1 MIGQKSYIA
10 TPKNI
15 AHKWHV
21 IDASGRPLGRVATE
35 AASIL
40 RGKNKPEFTP
50 NAKCGDYVVIINC
63 AKAILT
69 GDKLVKKEWIRH
81 TGWIGGIKRVQYKHL
96 MENRPEYAMKMA
108 VEGMLPHTTLG
119 REQLTMLR
127 VYAGEEHEHEAQV
140 NAGTAKKSAKKTP
153 VKKSESKKE
162 PKVEVTVGADD
173 LGRSVAP
180 SETTEHT
187 SDVENAAPIDLA
199 FSDMAEPNENP
210 KPTIET
216 EPSIEEEAK

>member
-69 GDKLVKKEWIRH
+69 GNKYIQKEWIRH
-81 TGWIGGIKRVQYKHL
+81 TGWIGGLKRVQYKHL
-96 MENRPEYAMKMA
+96 METRPELAMKMA

-140 NAGTAKKSAKKTP
+140 NAGTAKKSAKKAPNKKGNVGATVSVAHEKAKAQSIEP
-153 VKKSESKKE
+153 VVGDGVLDVPAAPSDTTALPS
-162 PKVEVTVGADD
+162 TVGEG
-173 LGRSVAP
+173 LAP
-180 SETTEHT
+180 PAEEPTPETTT
-187 SDVENAAPIDLA
+187 
-199 FSDMAEPNENP
+199 P
-210 KPTIET
+210 K
-216 EPSIEEEAK
+216 EEEAQ